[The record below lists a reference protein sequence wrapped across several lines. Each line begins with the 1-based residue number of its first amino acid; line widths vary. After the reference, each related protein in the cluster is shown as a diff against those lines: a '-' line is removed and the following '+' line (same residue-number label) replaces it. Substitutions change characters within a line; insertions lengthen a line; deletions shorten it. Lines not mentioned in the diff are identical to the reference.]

1 MKKLVTAGAVLLA
14 TLTLAACSS
23 SSSSSSSKTKVTT
36 SSSKKKYTGITKS
49 KFDQIKLSETDGTS
63 LSDVEKSFGKKPS
76 STSTDTIQDVKT
88 DMNTWTGVANAGL
101 GSTIAVGFSN
111 GHAVSKAISELKVN
125 RSEKIDLNKFNSITN
140 GMSADDVKK
149 SLGEPNGLSITS
161 IAGTSAE
168 DWTYSSGVKGDMDAN
183 CIITFQDGVV
193 SGKSQTGLKADNPSK
208 NDESSS
214 NKESSNGTNSNQS
227 NSKKTASNSV
237 NDDTTQ
243 LTLSEFVNKY
253 GMSPAA
259 YKIKYQGMSQK
270 EALASTPDGMKSSG
284 EKQSEFQM
292 NHPQTNTNT
301 ADNSV
306 QTNNQSSSWKSMT
319 PEDASRFH
327 EEEYKANEYQRDQEG
342 QWYHVD
348 QNGSSRKVD
357 GPHGSY

>member
-1 MKKLVTAGAVLLA
+1 MSKKIEDENGNVYVQKKPFYKRVWFWIVVIIILGGIGSQIGSSDTSTGNNKSDTASKAIN
-14 TLTLAACSS
+14 
-23 SSSSSSSKTKVTT
+23 SSSSKKA
-36 SSSKKKYTGITKS
+36 SGITKS

-168 DWTYSSGVKGDMDAN
+168 DWTYSSGVKGDMGAN

-193 SGKSQTGLKADNPSK
+193 SGKSQTGLKADSSSK
-208 NDESSS
+208 HDESS
-214 NKESSNGTNSNQS
+214 ESVSETQSSASTTTQATTNSNSQTNVQNKSQSQTTVS
-227 NSKKTASNSV
+227 NSPKKINGAGPGTTSSEPKDTDMVSIGNGSYSQYNDPNSQT
-237 NDDTTQ
+237 DT
-243 LTLSEFVNKY
+243 
-253 GMSPAA
+253 P
-259 YKIKYQGMSQK
+259 K
-270 EALASTPDGMKSSG
+270 EEHDL
-284 EKQSEFQM
+284 
-292 NHPQTNTNT
+292 
-301 ADNSV
+301 
-306 QTNNQSSSWKSMT
+306 
-319 PEDASRFH
+319 
-327 EEEYKANEYQRDQEG
+327 EEYVKA
-342 QWYHVD
+342 H
-348 QNGSSRKVD
+348 QND
-357 GPHGSY
+357 YDD